1 MKKEILVRKGVKHRH
16 TMMFFAA
23 VFALVPV
30 ILLAMIPQPLLALV
44 GGIPFL
50 AFLPVVFYYH
60 TWQIRFTPQGI
71 ETSVFGNKK
80 QYSYTQIQK
89 VEKAHYTSERDV
101 VIRIV
106 LTDGKTIRFRQ
117 DDENAPKAEK
127 ELQKHCSIKT
137 IS

>member
-1 MKKEILVRKGVKHRH
+1 MKKEILVRKCVKHRYI
-16 TMMFFAA
+16 MLFFTA

-30 ILLAMIPQPLLALV
+30 LLLAAVPQPLLALV

-50 AFLPVVFYYH
+50 AFLPVVFYYQ
-60 TWQIRFTPQGI
+60 TWHIRFTHQGM
-71 ETSVFGNKK
+71 EASVFGNKK

-89 VEKAHYTSERDV
+89 VEKAYYTSQRDS

-106 LTDGKTIRFRQ
+106 LTDGKSIRFRQ